1 MAVSLDDKYTLER
14 GKAYLTGIEALVR
27 LPMLQHQRDQAR
39 GLNTAG
45 FISGYRG
52 SPIGGYD
59 LALTRASNYLDEHN
73 IHFQPGVNEE
83 LASTALMGSQQV
95 NLFPEAKYDGV
106 FGLWYGK
113 GPGLDRAMDSMKH
126 ANNAGS
132 SKYGGVLAVV
142 GDDHMAKS
150 STLAF
155 QSEPM
160 FIGASMPVLNPAGV
174 QDVLDFGIIGWEMS
188 RYSGCWVGMK
198 VTAENMDA
206 AIAADIGPDRVQL
219 REPEDFDLPDT
230 GVHSRWPDP
239 FLEQEKRLHQVK
251 LEAAK
256 AFARANKLDKTVI
269 DCAQPRFGIIATG
282 KAWLDVMQGL
292 ADLGLDQAQAER
304 LGLKVFKV
312 AMSWPLEPQA
322 ITEFAQGLDE
332 VLVVEEKRPL
342 IEEQLKNLLYHLPDA
357 SRPRVI
363 GKTDEQG
370 SELLSNV
377 GELTSVSVKAVIA
390 ARLQKLGCDIAALS
404 GNLESA
410 QPNVAHSGNALS
422 VNAQSGSPE
431 SSTSESS
438 SAQPTAIQ
446 QVIDAPPLP
455 QRQPWFCSGCPHNT
469 STKVPDGSR
478 ALAGIGCHFMV
489 TWMDRNTE
497 TFTQMGGEGA
507 SWIGQAPFT
516 KTRHVFQNI
525 GDGTYFHSGI
535 LAIRAAIASGANITY
550 KILYNDAVAMTG
562 GQNIDGSL
570 TVEQMVYQLKGEG
583 VKRIAV
589 VSDIPEKYDRDF
601 PRFEGLTVDHRDNF
615 NALQKNLRDLNGTS
629 VIIYEQTCATEK
641 RRRRK
646 RGLLEDPDKRV
657 FINERVCE
665 GCGDCGV
672 QSNCLSVLPKET
684 EFGRKRVI
692 DQSACNKDYSCL
704 KGFCPSFV
712 TVKGGSIRKSVS
724 TVGEVEFPELAE
736 PTVNPLNEPFSILL
750 TGVGGMGVLTVGS
763 IIGMAAHI
771 EGKGTAV
778 LTQTGL
784 AQKFGAVTSHVRFAN
799 AQSDLYGARVPVGE
813 GQLLL
818 GADLVVSS
826 GQDSLARLNPNTA
839 SAVVNNHDSPT
850 ADFTQNPDAPFP
862 EQAMEQAISSA
873 VSQYGGHFLDATALG
888 VALLGEALASNM
900 ILLGYAWQKG
910 LLPLR
915 RDSIEQSIR
924 LNGVA
929 IDANL
934 QAFLWGRRFAE
945 HADKVLTL
953 TGIGPKLTEVM
964 AAQSLDEVV
973 DYRRSELVAY
983 QSKGY
988 ADRYL
993 ALVNKVRLA
1002 ESELLAGK
1010 DGNSGKLALTE
1021 NVAHYYFK
1029 LLAYKDEYEVAR
1041 FYSNGEFEQAL
1052 AEQFEGKLRL
1062 RFHLAPPLLARRDPD
1077 SGQLIKREFGSW
1089 MLPMFKILA
1098 KFKFLR
1104 GTVLDPFGR
1113 TAERKMER
1121 QLIADYEQQVD
1132 HLLEHL
1138 TIEKLPLAV
1147 ELAGLPHFIRGYGH
1161 VKETNVNTVQRRSL
1175 SVMKNFDGEQ
1185 LAVVNVHQPE
1195 VEHEY

>member
-14 GKAYLTGIEALVR
+14 GRAYLTGIEALVR
-27 LPMLQHQRDQAR
+27 LPMLQRQRDMAR

-59 LALTRASNYLDEHN
+59 NALWQATEHLEEHN

-95 NLFPEAKYDGV
+95 NLFPEARYEGV

-132 SKYGGVLAVV
+132 SKYGGVLVVV

-160 FIGASMPVLNPAGV
+160 LIGASLPVLNPASV

-188 RYSGCWVGMK
+188 RFSGCWVGMK
-198 VTAENMDA
+198 TTPENMDA
-206 AIAADIGPDRVQL
+206 AISAEIDPERMQL
-219 REPEDFDLPDT
+219 VEPTDFVMPEG
-230 GVHSRWPDP
+230 GVHCRWPDP
-239 FLEQEKRLHQVK
+239 FLEQEKRLQQVK
-251 LEAAK
+251 LQAAQ
-256 AFARANKLDKTVI
+256 AFARTNRIDKVI
-269 DCAQPRFGIIATG
+269 IACTQPRLGIVATG
-282 KAWLDVMQGL
+282 KGWLDVMQAL
-292 ADLGLDQAQAER
+292 DDLGIDQAAAEK
-304 LGLKVFKV
+304 LGLCVFKV

-322 ITEFAQGLDE
+322 ITAFASGLE
-332 VLVVEEKRPL
+332 EILVVEEKKAL
-342 IEEQLKNLLYHLPDA
+342 IEEQLKNLLYHLPEGD
-357 SRPRVI
+357 RPRVL
-363 GKTDEQG
+363 GKRDEQG
-370 SELLSNV
+370 GDLLSNV
-377 GELTSVSVKAVIA
+377 GELSAADVGAVLV
-390 ARLQKLGCDIAALS
+390 ARLAKLGADTS
-404 GNLESA
+404 GFRPGSGSGSA
-410 QPNVAHSGNALS
+410 TADPQ
-422 VNAQSGSPE
+422 QSGAAKLP
-431 SSTSESS
+431 
-438 SAQPTAIQ
+438 A
-446 QVIDAPPLP
+446 LP

-469 STKVPDGSR
+469 STQVPEGSR
-478 ALAGIGCHFMV
+478 AMAGIGCHFMV
-489 TWMDRNTE
+489 TWMDRDTQ

-516 KTRHVFQNI
+516 HTRHVYQNI

-562 GQNIDGSL
+562 GQHVDGSL

-589 VSDIPEKYDRDF
+589 VSDLPEKYDRDF
-601 PRFEGLTVDHRDNF
+601 PQFEGLSVDHRDNF
-615 NALQKNLRDLNGTS
+615 NAIQKSLRDLDGTT

-672 QSNCLSVLPKET
+672 KSNCLSVLPNET
-684 EFGRKRVI
+684 ELGRKRKI

-712 TVKGGSIRKSVS
+712 TVQGGSIRKTVS
-724 TVGEVEFPELAE
+724 PIGTVDFPDIAE
-736 PTVNPLNEPFSILL
+736 PAIAPLSEPFSILL

-763 IIGMAAHI
+763 IIGMAAHV

-784 AQKFGAVTSHVRFAN
+784 AQKFGAVTSHVRIAN
-799 AQSDLYGARVPVGE
+799 SQAVIYGARVPRGK
-813 GQLLL
+813 GHLLL

-826 GQDSLARLNPNTA
+826 GQDSLARLNA
-839 SAVVNNHDSPT
+839 DVAAAVVNNHDAPT
-850 ADFTQNPDAPFP
+850 AEFTSNPDAPFP
-862 EQAMEQAISSA
+862 EQAMTQAIEAA
-873 VSQYGGHFLDATALG
+873 VSAGGGHFLDATALG
-888 VALLGEALASNM
+888 LALLGDALAGNM

-910 LLPLR
+910 LLPLQ
-915 RDSIEQSIR
+915 RDSLEQAIR

-929 IDANL
+929 VEANL
-934 QAFLWGRRFAE
+934 QAFLWGRRFAD
-945 HADKVLTL
+945 HPDRVRALAGL
-953 TGIGPKLTEVM
+953 GPKPLDIM

-973 DYRRSELVAY
+973 NYRYGELVAY
-983 QSKGY
+983 QNQAY
-988 ADRYL
+988 AERYL
-993 ALVNKVRLA
+993 ALVNKVRQA
-1002 ESELLAGK
+1002 ETSLLADQG
-1010 DGNSGKLALTE
+1010 DASSTQGGSSGADSPINSGTDLALTDK
-1021 NVAHYYFK
+1021 VARYYFK

-1041 FYSNGEFEQAL
+1041 FYTNGEFQRAL
-1052 AEQFEGKLRL
+1052 AKQFDGKLRL
-1062 RFHLAPPLLARRDPD
+1062 RFHLAPPLLAKRDAD
-1077 SGQLIKREFGSW
+1077 SGQLIKREFGGW
-1089 MLPMFKILA
+1089 MLPVFGALA

-1104 GTVLDPFGR
+1104 GTAADPFGYS
-1113 TAERKMER
+1113 AERKMER
-1121 QLIADYEQQVD
+1121 QLIADYEQQIE
-1132 HLLEHL
+1132 HLLANL
-1138 TIEKLPLAV
+1138 TAEKLPLAV

-1161 VKETNVNTVQRRSL
+1161 VKEANVKIVQRRMFD
-1175 SVMKNFDGEQ
+1175 VMKKFNGEQ
-1185 LAVVNVHQPE
+1185 LRVVNVHQPD
-1195 VEHEY
+1195 VVHEH